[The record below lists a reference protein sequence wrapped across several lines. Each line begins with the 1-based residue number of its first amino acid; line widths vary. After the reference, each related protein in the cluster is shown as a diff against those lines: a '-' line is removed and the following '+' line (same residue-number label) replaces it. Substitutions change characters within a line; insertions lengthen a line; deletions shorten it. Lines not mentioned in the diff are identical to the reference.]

1 MKMNELIEKY
11 KWQIMSLQSK
21 KAHCPNRL
29 EKINMNEFDIKINMY
44 RTFENIAGLA
54 SKKDLIKIYKRIV
67 DELTTAFDYKSV
79 EFFEEF
85 GKENSIGIITAI
97 NEYIDLIDGII
108 DDLHNL
114 TTIESMAIVSKVQ
127 YN

>member
-1 MKMNELIEKY
+1 MNELIEKY
-11 KWQIMSLQSK
+11 ANNIIALEQK
-21 KAHCPNRL
+21 KAYCPNRL
-29 EKINMNEFDIKINMY
+29 EKINMNEFDMKIDIY

-54 SKKDLIKIYKRIV
+54 SKKDLIKIYKSIV
-67 DELTTAFDYKSV
+67 EELTTAFDYKSV
-79 EFFEEF
+79 EFFEEY
-85 GKENSIGIITAI
+85 GKENSIDIITAI

>member
-1 MKMNELIEKY
+1 MNELIEKY
-11 KWQIMSLQSK
+11 ENNIIALQQEQELGI
-21 KAHCPNRL
+21 NRL
-29 EKINMNEFDIKINMY
+29 EKINMNEFDIKIDMY

-54 SKKDLIKIYKRIV
+54 SKKDLIKIYKSIV
-67 DELTTAFDYKSV
+67 EELTTAFDYKSV
-79 EFFEEF
+79 ESFEEY
-85 GKENSIGIITAI
+85 GKENSIGIVTAI
-97 NEYIDLIDGII
+97 NEYIDLIGNII